1 MPRHTSVPTP
11 GAFDG
16 PRESPQADFAPDSFR
31 PAHHAPSNCLSR
43 LLTLEQLSQFL
54 QLHERTI
61 RRLVAGRRMPCVRLG
76 RTIRFDPA
84 DVARW
89 LAARKE
95 G

>member
-1 MPRHTSVPTP
+1 MPRNAS
-11 GAFDG
+11 
-16 PRESPQADFAPDSFR
+16 
-31 PAHHAPSNCLSR
+31 APSTGTFDTHERSTSDPILAHRAPSESLAR
-43 LLTLEQLSQFL
+43 LLTLEQLSHLL

-61 RRLVAGRRMPCVRLG
+61 RRLVARRRLPCVRLG
-76 RTIRFDPA
+76 RSVRFDPA